1 MKRQETTVLE
11 PRQDA
16 AKAQQATLAQARA
29 LGIDIN
35 RLPRHVAVIMD
46 GNGRWAKA
54 HGKPR
59 IEGHR
64 AGIESVREVVRTC
77 RELAIPFL
85 TLYAF
90 SVENWKRPR
99 SEVDAL
105 MHLLRVFLLDEIEE
119 MREHGIRLNPIGR
132 IGDLPPDVRQ
142 ALARA
147 EEETRDCHAL
157 QLNLA
162 LSYGSRTEIAQA
174 ARRIAED
181 VQRGRIRP
189 DQIDPDLF
197 AEYLSTANMPDPDLL
212 IRTSGELRISNFL
225 LWEIAYAEIWITPV
239 LWPDFRAEHL
249 LKAFLD
255 YQHRERRFGR
265 IEEVDGAI

>member
-1 MKRQETTVLE
+1 MLE
-11 PRQDA
+11 PRQNA
-16 AKAQQATLAQARA
+16 AKDREATLAQARA
-29 LGIDIN
+29 LGINTD

-77 RELAIPFL
+77 RELEIPFL

-90 SVENWKRPR
+90 SVENWNRPR

-105 MHLLRVFLLDEIEE
+105 MRLLRTFLLDEIEE
-119 MREHGIRLNPIGR
+119 MREHDIRLNSIGR
-132 IGDLPPDVRQ
+132 IDDLPANVRQ

-147 EEETRDCHAL
+147 EEETRDCDAL

-181 VQRGRIRP
+181 VQRGCVRP
-189 DQIDPDLF
+189 SQINPELF
-197 AEYLSTANMPDPDLL
+197 AEYLSTASMPDPDLL

-239 LWPDFRAEHL
+239 LWPDFRKEHL

-265 IEEVDGAI
+265 VEEIDGAI